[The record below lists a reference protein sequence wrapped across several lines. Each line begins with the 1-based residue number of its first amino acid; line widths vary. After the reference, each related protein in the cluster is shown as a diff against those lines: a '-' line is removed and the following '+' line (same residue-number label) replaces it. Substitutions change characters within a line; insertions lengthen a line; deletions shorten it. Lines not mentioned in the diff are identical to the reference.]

1 MRLQQDGDLEVSLG
15 ETVRVEIEATDTAF
29 LAHTG
34 PIQLGQW
41 TSVDRVPPSKEVRQ
55 FTVTAAFSTNF
66 SFATGFD
73 FSLGPGGTILPTAQ
87 YSIRITGTGPG
98 GFVRQRTIRP
108 TAILPTSRVF
118 SFEVGQG

>member
-15 ETVRVEIEATDTAF
+15 ETITVAIEATDTAF

-41 TSVDRVPPSKEVRQ
+41 TSVNRVSPSKEVRQ

-66 SFATGFD
+66 SFVIGFD
-73 FSLGPGGTILPTAQ
+73 FSLGPAGKILATAQ
-87 YSIRITGTGPG
+87 YSVRITGTGPG
-98 GFVRQRTIRP
+98 GFDRPRTVRP
-108 TAILPTSRVF
+108 TTILPTSRVF